1 MPTKDETTVAANV
14 TDAQVILEAAEKKIM
29 RKEMKKAKAH
39 MALVS
44 DEFHNVLS

>member
-14 TDAQVILEAAEKKIM
+14 TDTQVVAEADNKKTI